1 MPDQTRDWTFWE
13 ADAAGLTPADQQKFR
28 LQASSDVYRAMQT
41 RLDGYRQSAAAIF
54 LGVVAGLLTLD
65 ASLASAFGKII
76 TGAETIDPC
85 RAALVHFRIGCV
97 IVAAALAILLAG
109 IFIQHLVWRIG
120 YYFAEMSGVVYQFD
134 LAHKLFERDALIS
147 SRTVYPEKF
156 RATEKLVI
164 GGEIWLVWFDPS
176 IKMFLAVV
184 RIVFSLNTVIFFA
197 IGLYMLRHAIAAWIY
212 G

>member
-1 MPDQTRDWTFWE
+1 MPAQTRDWTFWE
-13 ADAAGLTPADQQKFR
+13 ADAAGLTPADQQRFR

-76 TGAETIDPC
+76 TGAETTN
-85 RAALVHFRIGCV
+85 ALVHFRVGCV
-97 IVAAALAILLAG
+97 LVAAALGILLAG
-109 IFIQHLVWRIG
+109 IFVQHLVWRIG

-156 RATEKLVI
+156 RATEELVI
-164 GGEIWLVWFDPS
+164 GGETWLVWFDPS
-176 IKMFLAVV
+176 IKMFLTVV
-184 RIVFSLNTVIFFA
+184 RTVFSLNTVIFLA
-197 IGLYMLRHAIAAWIY
+197 IGFYMLRHAIAAWICE
-212 G
+212 